1 MQEFNLIDKFL
12 KPLCANNTLD
22 RNLSDDTA
30 SLQIKNDE
38 ELVISKD
45 IFVENIHFKFSES
58 AYNIATK
65 LLATNLSDIASS
77 GAKPFSYMLGIGKNS
92 HLDEKFF
99 KEFCAGLKDSQKKF
113 NINLIGGDTVN
124 SPTIFFS
131 LTIFGVSKK
140 NKILSRK
147 KAQIGDL
154 IYTSGTIGDAGL
166 GLNLLAQK
174 NDNFKYLISRHLNPT
189 PRLDLGQN
197 LLEKKLSKCA
207 IDVSDGLLADIKKIC
222 EASQISAK
230 IYFDKIPF
238 STQAKK
244 FLKLNPQHDP
254 LKLLSSGDD
263 YELVFSV
270 KKNCQK
276 KILDLANKLKVN
288 LTCIGEFIK
297 VEEKN
302 DYNVFLYREYKEIQ
316 KKNKLTKNNKKQ
328 QELIKIVKLG
338 YEHS

>member
-1 MQEFNLIDKFL
+1 MKEFNLIDKFF
-12 KPLCANNTLD
+12 KPLCSNNKLD

-30 SLQIKNDE
+30 SIQLKNDE

-45 IFVENIHFKFSES
+45 IFIENIHFKFSDG
-58 AYNIATK
+58 AFNIATK

-77 GAKPFSYMLGIGKNS
+77 GAKQVSYMLGVGKNS
-92 HLDEKFF
+92 RLDEKFF
-99 KEFCAGLKDSQKKF
+99 NEFCRGLKYCQKKF
-113 NINLIGGDTVN
+113 KINLIGGDTVN

-147 KAQIGDL
+147 NAEVGDL

-166 GLNLLAQK
+166 GLHLLTQK
-174 NDNFKYLISRHLNPT
+174 KYNFKYLISRHLNPSA
-189 PRLDLGQN
+189 RLDLGQN

-207 IDVSDGLLADIKKIC
+207 IDVSDGLLADLKKIC
-222 EASQISAK
+222 EASQVCAK

-238 STQAKK
+238 SIQAKK
-244 FLKLNPQHDP
+244 YLKLNSSFNKLD
-254 LKLLSSGDD
+254 LLSSGDD
-263 YELVFSV
+263 YELIFSI

-288 LTCIGEFIK
+288 LTCIGEFIA

-302 DYNVFLYREYKEIQ
+302 NYNIYLQKEIL
-316 KKNKLTKNNKKQ
+316 KKDKLTKTNKKQ
-328 QELIKIVKLG
+328 LESIKIVKLG

>member
-1 MQEFNLIDKFL
+1 M
-12 KPLCANNTLD
+12 
-22 RNLSDDTA
+22 
-30 SLQIKNDE
+30 
-38 ELVISKD
+38 
-45 IFVENIHFKFSES
+45 
-58 AYNIATK
+58 
-65 LLATNLSDIASS
+65 
-77 GAKPFSYMLGIGKNS
+77 
-92 HLDEKFF
+92 
-99 KEFCAGLKDSQKKF
+99 
-113 NINLIGGDTVN
+113 IGGDTVN
-124 SPTIFFS
+124 SPTVFFS

-147 KAQIGDL
+147 NAEIGDL

-174 NDNFKYLISRHLNPT
+174 NDNFKYLISRHLKPT

-197 LLEKKLSKCA
+197 LLKKKLSKCA

-222 EASQISAK
+222 EASQICAK

-244 FLKLNPQHDP
+244 YLKLNPQHNP
-254 LKLLSSGDD
+254 LNLLSSGDD
-263 YELVFSV
+263 YELIFSV

-276 KILDLANKLKVN
+276 KILDLAKKLKVN

-302 DYNVFLYREYKEIQ
+302 NFNIFLYKEIL
-316 KKNKLTKNNKKQ
+316 KKDKLTKANKKQ

-338 YEHS
+338 HEHS

>member
-1 MQEFNLIDKFL
+1 MQEFNLINKFF
-12 KPLCANNTLD
+12 KPLCTNNSLD

-45 IFVENIHFKFSES
+45 IFLENVHFKYSDG
-58 AYNIATK
+58 AHNIATK
-65 LLATNLSDIASS
+65 LIAANLSDIASS
-77 GAKPFSYMLGIGKNS
+77 GAKPLSYMLGIGKNS
-92 HLDEKFF
+92 RLDEKFF
-99 KEFCAGLKDSQKKF
+99 KEFCIALKDSQKKF

-124 SPTIFFS
+124 SPITFFS
-131 LTIFGVSKK
+131 LTIFAVSKK

-147 KAQIGDL
+147 NAQIGDL

-166 GLNLLAQK
+166 GLSLLGQK
-174 NDNFKYLISRHLNPT
+174 NHNFKYLISRHLNPT
-189 PRLDLGQN
+189 PRIKLGQS

-207 IDVSDGLLADIKKIC
+207 IDISDGLLADTKKIC
-222 EASQISAK
+222 EASQICAK

-244 FLKLNPQHDP
+244 YLKLNPQHDP
-254 LKLLSSGDD
+254 ISLLSSGDD
-263 YELVFSV
+263 YELIFSV
-270 KKNCQK
+270 KRNSQK
-276 KILDLANKLKVN
+276 KIIDLAKKLKLN

-302 DYNVFLYREYKEIQ
+302 NYNIFLYNKSL
-316 KKNKLTKNNKKQ
+316 KKNKLSKVTKKQ
-328 QELIKIVKLG
+328 QELIKIFKLG